1 MTLEELAET
10 ANEHAEAI
18 AAAFA
23 NIPGIDLSEEI
34 DDDEWERRLVH
45 CEELPGLTE
54 NQQARMNG
62 IGIALREIR
71 REIEDRD
78 PEGPEVETTVE
89 KIRHEISRE
98 ALEDVSDRIMEAA
111 HNIYAQFMEI
121 NEEDGDDD
129 ISDQ

>member
-23 NIPGIDLSEEI
+23 NILGIDL
-34 DDDEWERRLVH
+34 
-45 CEELPGLTE
+45 
-54 NQQARMNG
+54 
-62 IGIALREIR
+62 
-71 REIEDRD
+71 
-78 PEGPEVETTVE
+78 
-89 KIRHEISRE
+89 
-98 ALEDVSDRIMEAA
+98 
-111 HNIYAQFMEI
+111 